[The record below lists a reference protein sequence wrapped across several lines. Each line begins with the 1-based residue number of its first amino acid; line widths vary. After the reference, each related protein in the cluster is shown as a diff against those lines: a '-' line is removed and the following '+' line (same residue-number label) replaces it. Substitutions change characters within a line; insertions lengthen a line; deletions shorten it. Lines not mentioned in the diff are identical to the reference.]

1 MNSKPCLPKIIVY
14 EIQNTLK
21 ISVSENCNLLSS
33 EQFVTYCLEVCYM
46 CFMTLL
52 CCLLFSSFF
61 LSSLFFFFLFFS
73 YAVHK
78 ISIIPSLS
86 PNNFFLLFF
95 FFSLLNFPIVTF
107 PPFVQTYVSWQRFFF
122 NSINR
127 SFTWAPSIQFSSDF
141 VINNVMLFDL
151 AFTFKPRTLVQNF
164 KTYSIYICINLTI
177 VVTFIHNIFAFV
189 FI

>member
-1 MNSKPCLPKIIVY
+1 MLYDI
-14 EIQNTLK
+14 T
-21 ISVSENCNLLSS
+21 LLS
-33 EQFVTYCLEVCYM
+33 FI
-46 CFMTLL
+46 FF
-52 CCLLFSSFF
+52 LFSLISFF
-61 LSSLFFFFLFFS
+61 FSFLFFS
-73 YAVHK
+73 YAVHT

-107 PPFVQTYVSWQRFFF
+107 RPFVQTYVSWQRFFF

-141 VINNVMLFDL
+141 LVNNVMLFDFV
-151 AFTFKPRTLVQNF
+151 FTFKPRTLVQNF

>member
-1 MNSKPCLPKIIVY
+1 MLYDI
-14 EIQNTLK
+14 T
-21 ISVSENCNLLSS
+21 LLS
-33 EQFVTYCLEVCYM
+33 FI
-46 CFMTLL
+46 FF
-52 CCLLFSSFF
+52 LFSLISFF
-61 LSSLFFFFLFFS
+61 FSFLFFS

-107 PPFVQTYVSWQRFFF
+107 PPFVQTYVSWQRFFL

-141 VINNVMLFDL
+141 LINNVMLFDFV
-151 AFTFKPRTLVQNF
+151 FTFKPRTLVQNF